1 MAEQQRGLAS
11 QAIQFATQTVLPP
24 LVQIGLK
31 DLASIQMA
39 FDDELEKQEQSTV
52 ALEKE
57 CLELLE
63 ALIGVTARS
72 TDIGADSEEPS
83 VAGTSNAQNLALIA
97 FLQQRLHKS
106 LNPILLKPHWIVRNS
121 SSSQS

>member
-39 FDDELEKQEQSTV
+39 LADELEKQEQSTV
-52 ALEKE
+52 ALEKN
-57 CLELLE
+57 
-63 ALIGVTARS
+63 G
-72 TDIGADSEEPS
+72 
-83 VAGTSNAQNLALIA
+83 
-97 FLQQRLHKS
+97 
-106 LNPILLKPHWIVRNS
+106 LNY
-121 SSSQS
+121 

>member
-1 MAEQQRGLAS
+1 M
-11 QAIQFATQTVLPP
+11 PP

-39 FDDELEKQEQSTV
+39 LADELEKQEQSTV

-63 ALIGVTARS
+63 ALIGVTAQS

-97 FLQQRLHKS
+97 FLQR
-106 LNPILLKPHWIVRNS
+106 VT
-121 SSSQS
+121 